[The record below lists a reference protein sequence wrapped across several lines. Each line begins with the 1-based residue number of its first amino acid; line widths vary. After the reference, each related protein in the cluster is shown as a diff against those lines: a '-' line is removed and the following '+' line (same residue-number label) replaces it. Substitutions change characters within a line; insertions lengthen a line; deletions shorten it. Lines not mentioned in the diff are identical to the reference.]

1 MAEPVLL
8 KPFQL
13 RGARDA
19 GVRCPTGVGS
29 QTAVMVL
36 LCSACAAL
44 HAQALQAQQVSQA
57 QQISMLPSAPLPNLA
72 VPPQGTPRLAE
83 DLGQISGVVTDTQ
96 GALVGGAQIQLLSA
110 GNTAAKA
117 TQSGPDGQ
125 FRFVGVP
132 AGHFTITLR
141 AAGFTS
147 ASTTGNLLP
156 GQHFEMPTFALQPA
170 TVNITVNAT
179 ASPEELA
186 TEELHIEEQQRLVG
200 LFPNFFVSY
209 NWTAPALSPKQKFS
223 LSLHNAIDPGNLFLV
238 GTTAGVQQADN
249 AFPGYH
255 QGAAGYGKRYGA
267 DLGNLVVGTFM
278 GGAILPVLF
287 HQDPRYFYKGTGTI
301 KQRALYALS
310 TAVICRGDNGHRQ
323 PAFASVLGDLS
334 AGAISN
340 LYYAPSDR
348 QGATLT
354 FENGLLGIAGDA
366 MNNLFQEF
374 FLRRL
379 APKAN
384 KKSDTP

>member
-1 MAEPVLL
+1 MGLLVAKPVVLNLL
-8 KPFQL
+8 PTPA
-13 RGARDA
+13 GWVARWRSFTS
-19 GVRCPTGVGS
+19 VRS
-29 QTAVMVL
+29 HTAVAVL
-36 LCSACAAL
+36 LCSTCATL
-44 HAQALQAQQVSQA
+44 YAQGLS
-57 QQISMLPSAPLPNLA
+57 LPSAPLPNGA
-72 VPPQGTPRLAE
+72 VPPQGSPRPAE
-83 DLGQISGVVTDTQ
+83 DLGQVSGTVTDTQ
-96 GALVGGAQIQLLSA
+96 GAVVAGAQIQLLSLQSSAAQVTNSGVDGHFRFA
-110 GNTAAKA
+110 GVSAGGFKVTLHAIGFTAA
-117 TQSGPDGQ
+117 S
-125 FRFVGVP
+125 
-132 AGHFTITLR
+132 
-141 AAGFTS
+141 TS
-147 ASTTGNLLP
+147 GNLLP
-156 GQHFEMPTFALQPA
+156 GQHLEMQNFVLQPA
-170 TVNITVNAT
+170 TVNITVEAT
-179 ASPEELA
+179 TSTEELA
-186 TEELHIEEQQRLVG
+186 TEDLHIEEQQRLLG
-200 LFPNFFVSY
+200 IFPNFFVSY
-209 NWTAPALSPKQKFS
+209 SWTAPALSPRQKFS

-238 GTTAGVQQADN
+238 GTTAGIQQADN

-301 KQRALYALS
+301 KQRTLYALS
-310 TAVICRGDNGHRQ
+310 TSVICRGDNGHRQ

-379 APKAN
+379 TAKAGGKPAPQ
-384 KKSDTP
+384 P